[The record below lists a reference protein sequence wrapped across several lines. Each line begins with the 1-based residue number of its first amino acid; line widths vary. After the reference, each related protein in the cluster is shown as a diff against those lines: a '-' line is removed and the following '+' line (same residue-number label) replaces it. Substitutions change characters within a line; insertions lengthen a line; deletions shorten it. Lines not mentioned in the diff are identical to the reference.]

1 MIYEKETKFQLESG
15 KQNIEYSHM
24 KFAIH
29 KMNRNNGKVIP
40 QRNDL
45 KILERLDSK
54 LTKSK

>member
-29 KMNRNNGKVIP
+29 NMNRNKGKVIP
-40 QRNDL
+40 QKNDL
-45 KILERLDSK
+45 KIFRKTRFQVD
-54 LTKSK
+54 